1 VRDEALTTDQAKN
14 LAIVL
19 VVGVIVLGVLIGWVV
34 GRLLARLVVVVVA
47 AVLLVVLFTQRGAI
61 QSAARRCEATFFGV
75 HLTPSDPTLKQTC
88 QQLTR

>member
-1 VRDEALTTDQAKN
+1 MRTQALSTDQAKN

-19 VVGVIVLGVLIGWVV
+19 VVGVIVLGALIGWIV
-34 GRLLARLVVVVVA
+34 GRLLARLVVIVVA
-47 AVLLVVLFTQRGAI
+47 AVLVVVLFTQRGAI

-75 HLTPSDPTLKQTC
+75 HLTPSDPTLKQRC